1 MNKFLLFTT
10 KLLAISISNSKFQMQ
25 SKSIKYFFGAIM
37 LCMIIPTY
45 ADDPSILEIRQ
56 MQSRR
61 YDVTVT
67 DFLNGLNEVCKVR
80 GGGGVP
86 GYNNDPR
93 YKDSNLALL
102 QSGNVHCI
110 QYDSKTL
117 NSRGYSMTRLNI
129 QGTAINDKSV
139 QVRIIANSF
148 VDDGPGRKKTTPIT
162 DKNIYSIIFKDI
174 SDAIGVQD
182 IPVQIKMA
190 E

>member
-1 MNKFLLFTT
+1 V
-10 KLLAISISNSKFQMQ
+10 ISISNSKFKMQ

-37 LCMIIPTY
+37 TFMVTPIY
-45 ADDPSILEIRQ
+45 ASDPSILEMRQ

-61 YDVTVT
+61 YDVNIT

-80 GGGGVP
+80 GGGLG
-86 GYNNDPR
+86 GYSNDPR
-93 YKDSNLALL
+93 HLNSNLLNL
-102 QSGNVHCI
+102 QSGNMGCSP
-110 QYDSKTL
+110 YDSKIL

>member
-1 MNKFLLFTT
+1 
-10 KLLAISISNSKFQMQ
+10 MQ
-25 SKSIKYFFGAIM
+25 SKSINYFFGAIM
-37 LCMIIPTY
+37 TCMVVPTY
-45 ADDPSILEIRQ
+45 ADDPSILEMRQ

-61 YDVTVT
+61 YDVAVT

-80 GGGGVP
+80 GGSLLGFS
-86 GYNNDPR
+86 NDPR
-93 YKDSNLALL
+93 FQNSGLISL
-102 QSGNVHCI
+102 QSGNMLCNP
-110 QYDSKTL
+110 YDSKIL
-117 NSRGYSMTRLNI
+117 NSKGYSMTRLNI

-162 DKNIYSIIFKDI
+162 DKHIYSIIFKDI

>member
-1 MNKFLLFTT
+1 MYSKTLKHFFIAFT
-10 KLLAISISNSKFQMQ
+10 AFIVV
-25 SKSIKYFFGAIM
+25 
-37 LCMIIPTY
+37 PTF
-45 ADDPSILEIRQ
+45 ADDPSILEMRQ

-80 GGGGVP
+80 GGSLHGFT
-86 GYNNDPR
+86 NDPR
-93 YKDSNLALL
+93 FQNSVLVSL
-102 QSGNVHCI
+102 QSGNMLCNP
-110 QYDSKTL
+110 YDSKTL
-117 NSRGYSMTRLNI
+117 NARGYSMTRLNI
-129 QGTAINDKSV
+129 QGTAINDKSI
-139 QVRIIANSF
+139 QIRIIANSF

-162 DKNIYSIIFKDI
+162 DKKIYSIIFKDI